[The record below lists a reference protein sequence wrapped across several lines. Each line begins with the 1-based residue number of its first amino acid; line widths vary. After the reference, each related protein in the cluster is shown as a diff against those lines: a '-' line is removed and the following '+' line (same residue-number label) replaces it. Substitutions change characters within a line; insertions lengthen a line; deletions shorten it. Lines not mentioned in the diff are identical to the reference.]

1 MIAKGKNS
9 QLRAFVNLGK
19 RMNDLTDFRP
29 PLWLRS
35 ANIQTALASSKLRN
49 LVSRGFDAQSQ
60 KHIFDVGDGLKTSCY
75 VNKHPLAK
83 GMIILFHGWMGR
95 PQSTYVLSAAKN
107 FFDKGFSTARVTLPD
122 HGDAAVLNKEMI
134 PITRDSFLR
143 GSVEQ
148 ICDLEPS
155 MPVGLIGFSMGGNCA
170 LRIARDLP
178 KTPIQQVCT
187 VVAVSPVIEPEET
200 CTLIDKSPLIRR
212 YFLRKFD
219 RLYRQKQAQFPE
231 YRSANELLNQ
241 RTLHGLTKRSVFR
254 WKEFSS
260 AKMYFSAYKIKKADF
275 TQANIPVTLLTA
287 KDDPIV
293 SVNSARALDEGPNF
307 ERVFTSYGGHNGF
320 FERFPRQV
328 FSEQVALARFKKAM
342 GVH

>member
-1 MIAKGKNS
+1 MQSK
-9 QLRAFVNLGK
+9 AFVNLGK
-19 RMNDLTDFRP
+19 SMNDPIDFLP
-29 PLWLRS
+29 PIWLRS

-49 LVSRGFDAQSQ
+49 FVSRGFDAKSE
-60 KHIFDVGDGLKTSCY
+60 KHIFDIGDGLKTSCY
-75 VNKHPLAK
+75 VNKHPQAK
-83 GMIILFHGWMGR
+83 GIIVLFHGWMGR

-122 HGDAAVLNKEMI
+122 HGDAALLNKEMI
-134 PITRDSFLR
+134 PITRDTFLC

-148 ICDLEPS
+148 ICNLDPS
-155 MPVGLIGFSMGGNCA
+155 LPVGLIGFSMGGNCA

-178 KTPIQQVCT
+178 KAPIPQVCH

-200 CTLIDKSPLIRR
+200 CTLIDESPLIRR

-231 YRSANELLNQ
+231 YMSANDLLEQ
-241 RTLHGLTKRSVFR
+241 KTLHDLTKLSVLR
-254 WKEFSS
+254 WSEFSS
-260 AKMYFSAYKIKKADF
+260 AEMYFSAYKIQKGDF
-275 TQANIPVTLLTA
+275 AKTNVPVTLLTA

-293 SVNSARALDEGPNF
+293 SVNSARALDEGPQF

-320 FERFPRQV
+320 FERFPGQV
-328 FSEQVALARFKKAM
+328 FSEQIAANRFTTAM
-342 GVH
+342 R